1 MRPMIA
7 LTLFLLL
14 MLSGGSAVPG
24 SEPTAVITAT
34 GSLQLSDGTMV
45 PPFPKAGNWT
55 KLQRKSSDRH
65 ETQHF
70 IYLVPNE
77 SPAIELYLAVDKRGD
92 PPDGVFEVGMVLG
105 FVQGFA
111 SEAGLTPEKPVF
123 EEIRIGPGKVKQ
135 ALVKLSDSRRKL
147 WVQAYIFVRRPSLTF
162 IAIRAQEP
170 VTGEMENYLS
180 GVVLKGARTGR

>member
-1 MRPMIA
+1 MRSLIA

-14 MLSGGSAVPG
+14 MLSGGSAKPG
-24 SEPTAVITAT
+24 GEPTVIITDT

-55 KLQRKSSDRH
+55 KLQGKSSDRH

-70 IYLVPNE
+70 IYLAPNE
-77 SPAIELYLAVDKRGD
+77 PPAIELYVATDKRGD

-111 SEAGLTPEKPVF
+111 SKAGLTPEKPVF
-123 EEIRIGPGKVKQ
+123 EEKGIGSGKVKR
-135 ALVKLSDSRRKL
+135 ALVKLSDNRRKL

-170 VTGEMENYLS
+170 VPGEIENYLS